1 MAYRKSSFIPNRQ
14 TNKTGVTISDDVVQL
29 IQDNVDTESEFYEI
43 EEAVVTEVFL
53 NPKDLPIVNTG
64 NKKIPNYSLY
74 GTIKARFLESQTK
87 ADSISEYIK
96 PISSHIVVYPVVG
109 EVVNVA
115 RYNKQLYYYTPL
127 NLRNNVNMNRL
138 YKADIDGVVK
148 PGLTKY
154 NRMLASKKGDINISG
169 RFGHSIKFGSNDNSE
184 FSPQYPTIKITN
196 GQHKD
201 NRKVRE
207 RGGNPFFPH
216 IQNINLDGSTI
227 LISSGELKTKNDILI
242 PAANSSWWPVK
253 WKTSI
258 KGNVIMLNSDSLV
271 FNAKAN
277 DGDIHLFA
285 TRNIGLSSNYSITLE
300 PGDEGVI
307 NLGEADATNPV
318 LKGKETQDLFEKI
331 FVALSEFSNTL
342 KNVQGTAEINDA
354 AELMFNKVKNIED
367 VALPKIFSKTV
378 YIVDEKD

>member
-1 MAYRKSSFIPNRQ
+1 MAYRKSSFVYNREV
-14 TNKTGVTISDDVVQL
+14 TKTGVASYEDVYS
-29 IQDNVDTESEFYEI
+29 IIRDNVDNEVEFYEI
-43 EEAVVTEVFL
+43 EPAIVTEVYL
-53 NPKDLPIVNTG
+53 EPKDLPSIG
-64 NKKIPNYSLY
+64 NIPDYSKY
-74 GTIKARFLESQTK
+74 GTIKARFLYSQDEDDEI
-87 ADSISEYIK
+87 AEFIN
-96 PISSHIVVYPVVG
+96 PLSSHMVVYPLVG
-109 EVVNVA
+109 EIVNVA
-115 RYNKQLYYYTPL
+115 SYGGQMYYYSPL
-127 NLRNNVNMNRL
+127 NLGNDVNMNR
-138 YKADIDGVVK
+138 ATGVRPDGSVK
-148 PGLTKY
+148 LNITKY
-154 NRMLASKKGDINISG
+154 NRLLASKKGDINING
-169 RFGHSIKFGSNDNSE
+169 RFGQGIKFSSNGDYR
-184 FSPQYPTIKITN
+184 FPTIKITN
-196 GQHKD
+196 GQNND
-201 NRKVRE
+201 RRKFANE
-207 RGGNPFFPH
+207 KFPH

-258 KGNVIMLNSDSLV
+258 EGNVIMLNSDSLV

-354 AELMFNKVKNIED
+354 AELMFDKVKNIED